1 MLTQTQFYVDQD
13 TKQLIKYLCVRWQY
27 NNVKTTFQMPFSDT
41 VMLILNKKT
50 KDKGQHKQD
59 IQEPIIHLI
68 SQKHHKNVRK
78 TF

>member
-1 MLTQTQFYVDQD
+1 
-13 TKQLIKYLCVRWQY
+13 
-27 NNVKTTFQMPFSDT
+27 MPFSDT